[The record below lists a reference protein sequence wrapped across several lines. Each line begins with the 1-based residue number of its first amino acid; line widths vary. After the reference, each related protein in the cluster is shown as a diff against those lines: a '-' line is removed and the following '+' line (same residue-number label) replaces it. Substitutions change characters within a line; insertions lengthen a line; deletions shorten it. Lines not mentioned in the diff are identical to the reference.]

1 MRMCVHRI
9 SYYHS
14 CTFVTRTLPHQPT
27 LSSWYFGFSVA
38 RGYVEARSQ
47 TTQFLSCRTRADQLL
62 SIPSNSVSTYSM
74 LRACVTW
81 KPWMRFFT
89 RGTPKSDASV
99 KLIRPVRYCFSAP
112 VQRSQGGRRVRHKGR
127 AAARATRGRRRD
139 RPAVGSIGG

>member
-1 MRMCVHRI
+1 MRMCVHRM

-62 SIPSNSVSTYSM
+62 SIPSNSVSTYYM
-74 LRACVTW
+74 LRACVTCAPPFFRG
-81 KPWMRFFT
+81 KPWMRLFT
-89 RGTPKSDASV
+89 RGITKSDASV
-99 KLIRPVRYCFSAP
+99 KLI
-112 VQRSQGGRRVRHKGR
+112 
-127 AAARATRGRRRD
+127 
-139 RPAVGSIGG
+139 